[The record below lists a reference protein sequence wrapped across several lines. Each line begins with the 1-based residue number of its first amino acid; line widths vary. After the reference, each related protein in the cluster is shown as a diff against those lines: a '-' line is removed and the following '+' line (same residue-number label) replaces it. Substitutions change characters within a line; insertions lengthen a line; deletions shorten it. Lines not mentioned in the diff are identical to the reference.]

1 MLKVY
6 ESQLT
11 VFSQV
16 WGNHL
21 AGDGEQSVYNCNSQ
35 YGDTEPLMRALM
47 PAGATVGKEPQ
58 ELQADNV

>member
-21 AGDGEQSVYNCNSQ
+21 VGDGEQSVYNCNSQ
-35 YGDTEPLMRALM
+35 YGDRTTD
-47 PAGATVGKEPQ
+47 AGTDACWSHSG
-58 ELQADNV
+58 